1 LKIHHHD
8 RKGDMIVGFIGL
20 GTMGGPMARN
30 LIRKGHR
37 LVIADA
43 VPQAV
48 EALAGAGAT
57 AAPTPKS
64 VASQCEIVI
73 TMLPDAPDVERV
85 ALGPDGIVEGIGAGS
100 VYIDMSTIDPA
111 TTRRIGSAMAARGV
125 AMIDSP
131 VGKTADHAV
140 AGTLTLMVG
149 GDEAVIARCRP
160 VLDAMGTDFFHCGA
174 LGAGQTMK
182 LLNNLLA
189 AAVGEAS
196 VEALVAGTKAGLSLD
211 TMLSVLKTTMAWNNQ
226 LAISMPR
233 RSLAGDFKPGFMMKL
248 AHKDCRLA
256 LSMVKSLGVAAPVGE
271 AALASLTEGL
281 QKGFQDHDVGALLR
295 LREEAAGVTV
305 RLGPAG

>member
-1 LKIHHHD
+1 
-8 RKGDMIVGFIGL
+8 
-20 GTMGGPMARN
+20 MARN
-30 LIRKGHR
+30 IQKKGHR
-37 LVIADA
+37 LVVYDVHRPAVDA
-43 VPQAV
+43 LVAT
-48 EALAGAGAT
+48 GAT
-57 AAPTPKS
+57 AAGTPKE
-64 VASQCEIVI
+64 VAAASEVVI
-73 TMLPDAPDVERV
+73 TMLPDAPDVERA
-85 ALGPDGIVEGIGAGS
+85 ALAPDGVAQGIQPGA

-111 TTRRIGSAMAARGV
+111 TTLKVAEAINAQGA

-149 GDEAVIARCRP
+149 GDADVIARCRP
-160 VLDAMGTDFFHCGA
+160 VLDCMGTDFFHCGA

-211 TMLSVLKTTMAWNNQ
+211 TMLSVLRTTMAWNNQ
-226 LAISMPR
+226 LAISMPK

-256 LSMVKSLGVAAPVGE
+256 LKMVDALGVKAPVGH
-271 AALASLTEGL
+271 AVLDSLQEGL
-281 QKGFQDHDVGALLR
+281 DRGLQDHDVGALLK
-295 LREEAAGVTV
+295 LREEPVGVTV
-305 RLGPAG
+305 RLPGG